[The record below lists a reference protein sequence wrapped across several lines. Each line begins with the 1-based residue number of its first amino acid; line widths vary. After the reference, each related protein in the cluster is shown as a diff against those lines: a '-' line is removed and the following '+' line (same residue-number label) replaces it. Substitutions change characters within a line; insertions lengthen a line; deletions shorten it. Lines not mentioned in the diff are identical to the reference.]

1 MGARGTGHTAGEAS
15 EPAAADAGAA
25 VGVAT
30 AEVVLAA
37 LGAHD
42 AATSTKDIAH
52 VQASVRLNDAECGW
66 SCVVTICMAYANL
79 RRRNAVSCENFQN
92 SIRHK

>member
-30 AEVVLAA
+30 AEVALDA

-52 VQASVRLNDAECGW
+52 AQASVRLNDAECVL
-66 SCVVTICMAYANL
+66 SSVVTIRMAYANL
-79 RRRNAVSCENFQN
+79 RLRSAVSREN
-92 SIRHK
+92 

>member
-15 EPAAADAGAA
+15 EPAAADEGVV

-30 AEVVLAA
+30 AEVALAA
-37 LGAHD
+37 VGAHD

-52 VQASVRLNDAECGW
+52 VQASVRLNDAECLW
-66 SCVVTICMAYANL
+66 SSVVTIRMAYANL
-79 RRRNAVSCENFQN
+79 RRRNVVSCENFHN